1 METLN
6 MIIFY
11 TFFLAFGILMVPPQL
26 FTHETTHPVC
36 ICAFYSFYV
45 SVKEISMVDH
55 SSTIIRFLIFAVT
68 GLKQKSYLDP
78 ICRCTT
84 YRMNCY
90 AEGLVTMV
98 TQRLLNK
105 TEKVIR
111 IALSLSWRKNTKRIR
126 LPLLLSPHNAIKIF
140 RKFAL
145 FWILFLALVI
155 EYSSP
160 LLWTIPVVLDP
171 HSHIQ
176 NCSSVPC
183 ISLALSSSPPY
194 SYLFDLP
201 LISLISFTGY
211 LSACW
216 RCIF

>member
-1 METLN
+1 MVKIPLSYENCCL
-6 MIIFY
+6 ICVILFSEY
-11 TFFLAFGILMVPPQL
+11 TNIREILFSENNYGNVKHDNFLYFLLAFGILMVQPQL

-126 LPLLLSPHNAIKIF
+126 LPLLLSPHNGIKIF

-160 LLWTIPVVLDP
+160 LLWTWFL
-171 HSHIQ
+171 
-176 NCSSVPC
+176 
-183 ISLALSSSPPY
+183 
-194 SYLFDLP
+194 
-201 LISLISFTGY
+201 
-211 LSACW
+211 
-216 RCIF
+216 